1 MYSSPLAERVY
12 PMLSRH
18 QSMVLALMLLFLYI
32 VLLQPAGDGLGKALF
47 IVHMGLFIVWQ
58 PLVEGRQRLS
68 LAGTAWLTVLVI
80 AMTALLSGWL
90 LLLWTMMLAAIVG
103 GRVLLSGSPRQ
114 RWAHLLALSFL
125 VLALLL
131 LAVPSA
137 LVRAE
142 LPDGLRT
149 VGHVLLPLLL
159 FIVAILPAPQRPA
172 VENEAIDFVNSVLV
186 LLLLAVLVLGSL
198 SSMVLFYQSYATA
211 LLQSLFG
218 LGGVLLFLGWVW
230 NPHLGFSG
238 IESFVSRYLMSVGMP
253 AEQWLQSLAD
263 LAMRENDPVRF
274 VDAACVQ
281 LASRLPWIRRV
292 DWRTESAE
300 GSVGKGEGHRAEFR
314 HQEVTITLIT
324 RYPLPPSLAWH
335 ANLLAQFLAEFYAD
349 KQRAQRL
356 HEISYLQ
363 AVHETGARLT
373 HDVKNL
379 LQSLQTLVF
388 AVEHA
393 EAENS
398 DEFRSLIRR
407 QLPLIASRL
416 NVTLDKLRAP
426 GIAIDEQQLPLGQWW
441 ESMRLRYQA
450 ASWIRF
456 DTAKIAPEQLVYTA
470 ILSSVV
476 DNLIGNIEQKRAVE
490 PAVNLTIALRSS
502 ASGICLIV
510 CDDGSA
516 IPKSIADELLRHPV
530 NSQNGLGIGL
540 YQSAR
545 LARQFG
551 YEITLASNETGEV
564 CFKIQLAKAGVVSAR

>member
-1 MYSSPLAERVY
+1 
-12 PMLSRH
+12 
-18 QSMVLALMLLFLYI
+18 MVLALLLLFLYL
-32 VLLQPAGDGLGKALF
+32 VLNQPVGDSLGKALF
-47 IVHMGLFIVWQ
+47 IAHMGIFIVWQ

-68 LAGTAWLTVLVI
+68 VKGTASLAVLVAAMTVL
-80 AMTALLSGWL
+80 LNGWL

-131 LAVPSA
+131 LAVPAAVS
-137 LVRAE
+137 RAE
-142 LPDGLRT
+142 LPDGLTAVRR
-149 VGHVLLPLLL
+149 VLLPLLL
-159 FIVAILPAPQRPA
+159 LVLTVLPAPQKSRA
-172 VENEAIDFVNSVLV
+172 ENEAIDFVNSVLV
-186 LLLLAVLVLGSL
+186 LLLLGVLVLGSL
-198 SSMVLFYQSYATA
+198 SGMVLFYESYAMA

-230 NPHLGFSG
+230 NPHLGFAG

-263 LAMRENDPVRF
+263 LALREDDPARF
-274 VDAACVQ
+274 VGAACEL
-281 LASRLPWIRRV
+281 LAARLPWIRRV
-292 DWRTESAE
+292 IWQTDSGD
-300 GSVGKGEGHRAEFR
+300 GSVGNGKGHSAEFH
-314 HQEVTITLIT
+314 HQEVTIILIT

-356 HEISYLQ
+356 HEFSYLQ

-398 DEFRSLIRR
+398 DEFRSLVRR

-416 NVTLDKLRAP
+416 AVTLEKLRAP
-426 GIAIDEQQLPLGQWW
+426 GIAIDEQQVELAQWW
-441 ESMRLRYQA
+441 ESLKSRYQA
-450 ASWIRF
+450 ASWVHF
-456 DTAKIAPEQLVYTA
+456 DAAEMPPARMIFAA

-476 DNLIGNIEQKRAVE
+476 DNLIGNVEQKRAVE
-490 PAVNLTIALRSS
+490 TRVRLTVALRSS
-502 ASGICLIV
+502 VTGIGIDV

-516 IPKSIADELLRHPV
+516 IPNAIADQLLRHPV
-530 NSQNGLGIGL
+530 TSQNGLGIGL
-540 YQSAR
+540 YQAAR

-551 YEITLASNETGEV
+551 YEVILTSNKANKV
-564 CFKIQLAKAGVVSAR
+564 CFKILLTKDGGGERR